1 MTELSFLL
9 KGPQV
14 PQLAW
19 LGSSRSQELQESGFS
34 DGGRKL

>member
-14 PQLAW
+14 PPLAW
-19 LGSSRSQELQESGFS
+19 LGSSGSQELLVSGFS